1 MINEVP
7 HSMLGICLRRSP
19 LVGKDVEIQILGLS
33 APGTEKSLLAHGL
46 IPTVADF
53 ASIQRFVQA
62 NAQLRKPGPFKYHL
76 KVDTGMGRI
85 GLLPSSLDALL
96 DSIPNSNIAE
106 MEGVFTHFSKADES
120 DKTHT
125 KQQMKLF
132 RTCLEKL
139 KSREKLPKM
148 IHSAN
153 SAGIIDASMIY
164 KHEDF
169 EAGLNT
175 FRMGISL
182 YGFWPSKDVDMNAV
196 HGLKPIMSWKT
207 EIVQLKELSP
217 GHTISYGGEYI
228 TQEAKGTKIATLP
241 VGYADGYRRYL
252 GSNKPHSPPFKVLV
266 RGKYAPIVGRVCM
279 DMCHIDVSHIEEV
292 KQGDEV
298 VLIGASGDNVIT
310 ADHMAAKLKTINY
323 EISCLVG
330 KRVPRLYEKDGKF
343 IALKSLISDSHNET
357 DTGSKN
363 AE

>member
-1 MINEVP
+1 MINNVACSIP
-7 HSMLGICLRRSP
+7 GISLRRSS
-19 LVGKDVEIQILGLS
+19 LIGKDVDIQVLGLS

-46 IPTVADF
+46 IPTVADT
-53 ASIQRFVQA
+53 ASILRFVEA
-62 NAQLRKPGPFKYHL
+62 NTQLRRTGPFKYHL

-96 DSIPNSNIAE
+96 DAIPNSNLAE
-106 MEGVFTHFSKADES
+106 MEGIFTHFSKADES

-125 KQQMKLF
+125 KHQMKLF
-132 RTCLEKL
+132 RSCLEKL
-139 KSREKLPKM
+139 KSRQKLPKM

-164 KHEDF
+164 KDEDF
-169 EAGLNT
+169 AAGLNT

-182 YGFWPSKDVDMNAV
+182 YGFWPSKDVDMKAV

-228 TQEAKGTKIATLP
+228 TQKATGTKIATLP

-252 GSNKPHSPPFKVLV
+252 GSNKPHSPPFNVLV

-279 DMCHIDVSHIEEV
+279 DMCHIDVSHIDEV

-298 VLIGASGDNVIT
+298 VLIGASGDHIIT
-310 ADHMAAKLKTINY
+310 ADHMATKLKTINY
-323 EISCLVG
+323 EISCLLG

-343 IALKSLISDSHNET
+343 IAIKSLVSEATI
-357 DTGSKN
+357 